1 MEILDKFLEDKYQ
14 KKRAIIIAIFV
25 AVFLLF
31 VFLLYSWLKPAP
43 SCFDEKKNQNETGVD
58 CGGVCAIK
66 CAIVAQDLTSQESG
80 FVESGIAGKLD
91 LYARVSNPNST
102 FGSKKFQYEFKLF
115 DSAGSVVA
123 TKKGVSY
130 ILPAESKYVVENNV
144 EINGVPSRI
153 EFNILDRDWS
163 EFVDYYERPQ
173 LKIVNKTYGQINS
186 GIGFSEA
193 KGLLKNESVFNFNT
207 IRLDII
213 LKDANDSV
221 IALNSTEMNT
231 VKSGENRDFRALWLN
246 RFPGEVMNVEVQ
258 AGVNIFESDTFIK
271 QYFVPGK
278 YKP

>member
-14 KKRAIIIAIFV
+14 KKRATIIAIFV

-31 VFLLYSWLKPAP
+31 IFMLYSWLKPVP
-43 SCFDEKKNQNETGVD
+43 SCSDNKKNQNEVGID
-58 CGGVCAIK
+58 CGGVCATK
-66 CAIVAQDLTSQESG
+66 CAIVAQNLTSQESG
-80 FVESGIAGKLD
+80 FVESGVASKID
-91 LYARVSNPNST
+91 LYARVSNPNAT
-102 FGSKKFQYEFKLF
+102 FGSKKFQYEFKIL
-115 DSAGSVVA
+115 DAAGSVVT

-144 EINGVPSRI
+144 EFVGVPSRV
-153 EFNILDRDWS
+153 EFNILNQEWS
-163 EFVDYYERPQ
+163 EFANYYERPQ

-186 GIGFSEA
+186 GIGFSEV
-193 KGLLKNESVFNFNT
+193 KGLLKNESSFNFNT
-207 IRLDII
+207 IRLDVI

-258 AGVNIFESDTFIK
+258 TGVNIFESETFTK
-271 QYFVPGK
+271 QYFVPGL
-278 YKP
+278 